1 MILAAST
8 LAQREAMRAFMAEHG
23 VALYRSD
30 DQQLIGRV
38 ESGRLIAVVAY
49 NDFYGSVCTM
59 QIAGEGNWLSRELLK
74 LAFYYPFI
82 QMNLAAVIA
91 LVSEDN
97 PRSLRF
103 VKHVGFHE
111 VHRIDDGYKAGV
123 DLIVLKMR
131 REDCKYIEVYN
142 EAISKAA

>member
-23 VALYRSD
+23 VPLHRAD
-30 DQQLIGRV
+30 DQQLIGRIAN
-38 ESGRLIAVVAY
+38 GRLVAVVAY

-59 QIAGEGNWLSRELLK
+59 QIAGEGNWLSRELLR

-82 QMNLAAVIA
+82 QMSLAAVLA
-91 LVSEDN
+91 MVAEDN

-103 VKHVGFHE
+103 VRHVGFHE
-111 VHRIDDGYKAGV
+111 VHRIADGYKTGV
-123 DLIVLKMR
+123 GLVMLKMR
-131 REDCKYIEVYN
+131 REDCKYIEVYD
-142 EAISKAA
+142 EAIRKAA